1 MMQDATQ
8 RPTVLLVSPLP
19 PRAGGIGIQSAM
31 LLRGLRADGWT
42 VRTVRSNT
50 GERAVTHWPR
60 VLRRVALSLVW
71 LGFLVRVVVA
81 LLHSRVVI
89 LVTSS
94 WLTFH
99 LKARPVLRLASWL
112 GRPVILLY
120 KGGDAGNF
128 IVAEG
133 HVVLPCIRRAARLVV
148 PSEFLRD
155 MFASHGL
162 AATVVPNLID
172 AERFVYRPRPVAPLR
187 GLVTRSLESIYNNA
201 MAIRAWA
208 ILRRRHPD
216 AELWIAGEG
225 PEEAALRRLAE
236 ELCPGAVRFLGQQ
249 RHEDMGRL
257 YDQCTVLVNPT
268 NIDNM
273 PGSVLEGQTAGLPV
287 VSTNVGGV
295 PLLVQHETTGL
306 LVPPDDPEAMAAAV
320 ERLMTEGG
328 LVERG
333 VRHAR
338 EAVRK
343 YEWQT
348 VGIAWQQL
356 IAAAAAEKRE

>member
-1 MMQDATQ
+1 MRQSATP

-50 GERAVTHWPR
+50 GERVVTHWPR
-60 VLRRVALSLVW
+60 MLRRVALGLVW
-71 LGFLVRVVVA
+71 LGFLARVAVG
-81 LLHSRVVI
+81 LLRSRVVI

-99 LKARPVLRLASWL
+99 LKARPVLRVAAWL
-112 GRPVILLY
+112 RRPVILLY

-128 IVAEG
+128 LAAEG
-133 HVVLPCIRRAARLVV
+133 AVVLPSLRRAARLVV

-155 MFASHGL
+155 MFAKYGL
-162 AATVVPNLID
+162 TATVVPNLID

-201 MAIRAWA
+201 LAIRAWA
-208 ILRRRHPD
+208 ILRRRHPE

-225 PEEAALRRLAE
+225 PEEASLRRLAE

-295 PLLVQHETTGL
+295 PLLVQHGETGL
-306 LVPPDDPEAMAAAV
+306 LVPPDDAEAMAAAV
-320 ERLMTEGG
+320 ERLMTEDG
-328 LVERG
+328 LAERL
-333 VRHAR
+333 VRQAR
-338 EAVRK
+338 EAVRP
-343 YEWQT
+343 YQWQA
-348 VGIAWQQL
+348 VGAKWQQL
-356 IAAAAAEKRE
+356 IAEATEKRE